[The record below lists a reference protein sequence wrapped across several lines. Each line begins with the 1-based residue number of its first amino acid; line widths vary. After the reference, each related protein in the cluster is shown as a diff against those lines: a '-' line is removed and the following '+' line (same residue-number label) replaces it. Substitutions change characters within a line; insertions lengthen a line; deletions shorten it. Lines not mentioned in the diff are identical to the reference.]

1 MLIGSSFSILI
12 CGKVCGHML
21 LKSFNVLFMFVHMD
35 FVSDVLQ
42 MWKTEEVNPELQ
54 PVDYTTRDTSSVD

>member
-1 MLIGSSFSILI
+1 
-12 CGKVCGHML
+12 
-21 LKSFNVLFMFVHMD
+21 MFVHMD

-54 PVDYTTRDTSSVD
+54 PVDYTTRDTSSVDWSGGM